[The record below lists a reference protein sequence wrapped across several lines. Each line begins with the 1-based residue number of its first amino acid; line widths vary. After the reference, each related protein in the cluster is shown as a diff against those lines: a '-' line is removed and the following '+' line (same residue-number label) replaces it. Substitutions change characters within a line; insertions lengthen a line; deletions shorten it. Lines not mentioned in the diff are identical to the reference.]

1 MQKNNLIVRNQINDH
16 FDLKDIMMKY
26 SKEIEKISKE
36 ISSTVN
42 NGGCVFWCGNG
53 GSASDAQHLAAELVG
68 RFEKERKAIK
78 SIALNTDTSVLTAL
92 SNDYN
97 YEIIF
102 SRQLESLGTKKDI
115 LIVFSTSGNSKNIL
129 NVLRYSKKKKIK
141 SVAILGNKG
150 GKAKKISS
158 LNISLPIKNTARIQE
173 MHILIGH
180 IICSIVERNFIK
192 KK

>member
-1 MQKNNLIVRNQINDH
+1 MQKDNLIVKNLINEH
-16 FDLKDIMMKY
+16 FSLKDLMIKF
-26 SKEIEKISKE
+26 SNEIEKISKE
-36 ISSTVN
+36 ISLTVN

-129 NVLRYSKKKKIK
+129 NVLRYSKKKKD
-141 SVAILGNKG
+141 
-150 GKAKKISS
+150 
-158 LNISLPIKNTARIQE
+158 
-173 MHILIGH
+173 
-180 IICSIVERNFIK
+180 
-192 KK
+192 